1 MESYVCS
8 YQLGQ
13 LRGDCPKVLPRSA
26 FCGAR
31 AAASDREIAAM
42 ALKGFGLDVQILM
55 REGQVSWL
63 RAVLDSAAADNLCV
77 SLNCTTCG
85 SGAFELLLTRAGE
98 QAALRRNASFGGMPD
113 LVGIATALADLPYVD
128 SRDEPA
134 IRLITW
140 RMYRSQGEQAFAR
153 DVAPI
158 LYPSEAGRVLRSM
171 ERHYEAAQ
179 RRRGLRHSRSNSE
192 AVTPRRA
199 ETLLTIENREKGTG
213 VNA

>member
-13 LRGDCPKVLPRSA
+13 LRGDCPKVSPRSA

-63 RAVLDSAAADNLCV
+63 KDVLDSAAADNLCV
-77 SLNCTTCG
+77 NLNCTTCG
-85 SGAFELLLTRAGE
+85 SGAFELLLMRAAE
-98 QAALRRNASFGGMPD
+98 QAGLGGNASFGGMPD
-113 LVGIATALADLPYVD
+113 FVGIATALADLPYVD
-128 SRDEPA
+128 PRDEPA
-134 IRLITW
+134 IRLIIW
-140 RMYRSQGEQAFAR
+140 RMYRTLGEQAFAR

-179 RRRGLRHSRSNSE
+179 RRRGLHHSHSNSE
-192 AVTPRRA
+192 AVAPRRA
-199 ETLLTIENREKGTG
+199 EALPTTENREQGTG
-213 VNA
+213 GNA